1 MARRAAALAN
11 RPQTSARPA
20 PDGAQSAARAAGGA
34 GRAGC
39 SGGARQ
45 ALRRKSEPGR
55 RLSAESRRGPGA
67 GSSGA
72 GTVMGVVGGGACD
85 VGGPRA
91 GAGSSGAAEAGGK
104 RGRGLPGTPA
114 AAPGPRRP
122 QPRVPGGGA
131 CGWERVFTRA
141 KSSPAAGFAFPQVL
155 ARVFCPRGAS
165 QPRCSLPAVCP
176 VAARFRP
183 ESGLPSSV
191 LAACLPSSRF

>member
-1 MARRAAALAN
+1 MGRAAALAN

-20 PDGAQSAARAAGGA
+20 PDVAQSAARAAGGA
-34 GRAGC
+34 GRAGS

-91 GAGSSGAAEAGGK
+91 GAGSAGAAGAGGK
-104 RGRGLPGTPA
+104 RGRGLSGTPA

-122 QPRVPGGGA
+122 QPRAPGGWGLRLGA
-131 CGWERVFTRA
+131 GLHSRRVLAGRRTRV
-141 KSSPAAGFAFPQVL
+141 SSGARSGFLSEGSEPAALQFTG
-155 ARVFCPRGAS
+155 RV
-165 QPRCSLPAVCP
+165 
-176 VAARFRP
+176 
-183 ESGLPSSV
+183 SGRSEV
-191 LAACLPSSRF
+191 